1 MGSINIPDRID
12 ASARMI
18 IAISIELLEIDG
30 ETNEFCIEVVGA
42 SLLPLFP
49 VNINLIILR

>member
-18 IAISIELLEIDG
+18 IAISIELFEIEIDG
-30 ETNEFCIEVVGA
+30 ETNEFRIEVVDA
-42 SLLPLFP
+42 
-49 VNINLIILR
+49 